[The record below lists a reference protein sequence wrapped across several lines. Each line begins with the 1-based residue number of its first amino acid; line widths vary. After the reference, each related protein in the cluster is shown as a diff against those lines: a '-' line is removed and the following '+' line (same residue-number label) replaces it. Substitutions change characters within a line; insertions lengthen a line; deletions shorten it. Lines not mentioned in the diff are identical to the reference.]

1 MELIIIIIII
11 LVLFGGWR
19 LPKIGKSIGRTIGYF
34 KKGMSES
41 KEKEV
46 KAKEDSPKKETV
58 EEKENKQENIKPN
71 LH

>member
-1 MELIIIIIII
+1 LELIIVIIII

-41 KEKEV
+41 KEKEI
-46 KAKEDSPKKETV
+46 KEKEDSPKKEKTGG
-58 EEKENKQENIKPN
+58 KESK
-71 LH
+71 

>member
-11 LVLFGGWR
+11 LILFGGWR

-34 KKGMSES
+34 KKGISKSKEEEV

-46 KAKEDSPKKETV
+46 KEKEDIPKKEKTQ
-58 EEKENKQENIKPN
+58 EKESK
-71 LH
+71 